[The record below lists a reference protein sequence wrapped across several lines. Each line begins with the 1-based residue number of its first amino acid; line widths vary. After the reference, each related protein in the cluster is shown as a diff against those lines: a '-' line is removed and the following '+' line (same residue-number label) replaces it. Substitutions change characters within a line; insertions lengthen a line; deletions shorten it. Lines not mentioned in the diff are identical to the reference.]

1 MGRDTGRDSAHVWL
15 YAQVRLHP
23 EIGFQELQGRR
34 GLWGPETLGQDLLAR
49 SPCPPQWSLDSPVP
63 SHTWRRGCF
72 LSAGLGWFPLGRTA
86 HPVPHRLTPASLLPL
101 PGWGGAGQVGRAGR
115 SGQTPTQ
122 LGNHN
127 ALEWQWLWQEKLQL
141 DLWRNLPRS
150 VPLRKI
156 RLQGHKKQQSDG
168 PERRA
173 LGVAGCDSEH
183 RHETHQ
189 GFPGELPSLGLKQKR
204 KERRKI
210 PYSGKSIMSGA

>member
-101 PGWGGAGQVGRAGR
+101 PGWGGGRPGRESREKWPDSHPTGQPQC
-115 SGQTPTQ
+115 S
-122 LGNHN
+122 
-127 ALEWQWLWQEKLQL
+127 
-141 DLWRNLPRS
+141 
-150 VPLRKI
+150 
-156 RLQGHKKQQSDG
+156 
-168 PERRA
+168 
-173 LGVAGCDSEH
+173 GVAVAVAGEASARPMEEPPQVCASE
-183 RHETHQ
+183 ENQ
-189 GFPGELPSLGLKQKR
+189 AA
-204 KERRKI
+204 
-210 PYSGKSIMSGA
+210 GAQEATE